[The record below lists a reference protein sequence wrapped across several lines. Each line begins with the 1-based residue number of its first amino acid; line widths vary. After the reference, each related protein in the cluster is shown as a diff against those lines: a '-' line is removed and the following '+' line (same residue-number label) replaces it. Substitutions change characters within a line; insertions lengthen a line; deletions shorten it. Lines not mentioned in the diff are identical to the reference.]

1 VALSPYAGLY
11 ADYYFS
17 RDDAQT
23 TGLTTVPLLQGWS
36 ARITGGIGASLPN
49 GAGLGLGGEFGGIGS
64 ANHIWTW
71 TARGRL
77 PF

>member
-1 VALSPYAGLY
+1 
-11 ADYYFS
+11 
-17 RDDAQT
+17 
-23 TGLTTVPLLQGWS
+23 VPLLQGWS